1 MKNTLV
7 LLLAKVFEKGIMF
20 LFFILLAQYFGKTAV
35 GEFSYYYSIVLLL
48 FVLLDIGGEF
58 YQIKEFSKNENLR
71 KFTTIFVLKSL
82 IFLILFIFSFVLF
95 YNIYFL
101 ILLASYYVMSI
112 ISIFKSSMY
121 IHGQYILDSKFIIY
135 EKIFFILLVL
145 LNVTQMKQIILIYF
159 AFLLSKLFYLLLL
172 FNKFYKVKHIFH
184 FIKLF
189 DQEYALKYIT
199 DSWSY
204 ILHSFLVV
212 VFVQIDI
219 IMLKMMNIS
228 FADIGL
234 YSVALKVYAIAIIF
248 ADILF
253 KQYYPIVAY
262 YIQHNKKEQLKQI
275 MLKVQNT
282 NLFFSIYFLLFTVL
296 FAKEI
301 IFYGFG
307 DKFAQSGQILI
318 LLSMIIIFRFSMY
331 SYTAILSASKLNYI
345 KLYTSVACTIA
356 NIVINYFLIPIYGV
370 YGAIVATIITE
381 LLLVILYKVSS
392 SKIVFL
398 NYVTPQE
405 LFVFITSLAIVYTF
419 YNYNI
424 DIAIRVF
431 IFLILCIS
439 LALNYKNIIKKM
451 NFEREKNV

>member
-7 LLLAKVFEKGIMF
+7 LLIAKIFEKGIMF
-20 LFFILLAQYFGKTAV
+20 LFFVLLAQHFGKTTV

-48 FVLLDIGGEF
+48 FVLLDMGGEF

-82 IFLILFIFSFVLF
+82 IFIILFALSLVFF

-101 ILLASYYVMSI
+101 ILLASYYIMSM

-121 IHGQYILDSKFIIY
+121 IHNQYILDSKYIIY
-135 EKIFFILLVL
+135 EKTFFIVL
-145 LNVTQMKQIILIYF
+145 ILFNTAQVKQILLIYF
-159 AFLLSKLFYLLLL
+159 AFLLSKLFYLFLL
-172 FNKFYKVKHIFH
+172 FNKFYKIKYIF
-184 FIKLF
+184 KSATLF
-189 DQEYALKYIT
+189 DKSFAIGYT
-199 DSWSY
+199 RDSWSY

-212 VFVQIDI
+212 VFVQVDI

-234 YSVALKVYAIAIIF
+234 YAVAIKVYAIAIIF

-262 YIQHNKKEQLKQI
+262 YIQHNQQDKLKKI
-275 MLKVQNT
+275 MLKVQST
-282 NLFFSIYFLLFTVL
+282 NLFFSIYFLLFVGL

-307 DKFAQSGQILI
+307 DEFVQSGQMLL
-318 LLSMIIIFRFSMY
+318 LLSMIIVFRFSMY
-331 SYTAILSASKLNYI
+331 TYTAILSASNLNYI
-345 KLYTSVACTIA
+345 KLYTSVACTIT
-356 NIVINYFLIPIYGV
+356 NIVLNYFLIPIYGV
-370 YGAIVATIITE
+370 YGAIVATVITE
-381 LLLVILYKVSS
+381 FLLVILYKASS
-392 SKIVFL
+392 SKIIFL
-398 NYVTPQE
+398 NNITIQEIFILIASSITIYV
-405 LFVFITSLAIVYTF
+405 L

-424 DIAIRVF
+424 NMSIKASIF
-431 IFLILCIS
+431 IFLCVS
-439 LALNYKNIIKKM
+439 LAINYKNITEKISFK
-451 NFEREKNV
+451 RE